1 VATTLAIET
10 SISLVAGGGAV
21 VEDHLRNTPMARDS
35 PNVQSVRYVTSQA
48 TGLQPAGFGLSKDI
62 RQKIQH

>member
-1 VATTLAIET
+1 VETTSAIET
-10 SISLVAGGGAV
+10 SISLLAGGVAM

-35 PNVQSVRYVTSQA
+35 PNVQSVRYVTSKA
-48 TGLQPAGFGLSKDI
+48 TRLQPANFSSIKDI